1 MAPTGPSH
9 TDASSL
15 DPRVI
20 LTTARMGQVL
30 VLSLAGELDME
41 GAGVLEEAPTGNAGA
56 LVLDLS
62 RLDFCDSTGLNAL
75 LHLRL
80 DAQGRGVPVHLAAVT
95 DRVAR
100 LLEITGVDQVFPVHP
115 SVENAL
121 AALERD

>member
-1 MAPTGPSH
+1 VAPTSPSH
-9 TDASSL
+9 TDASS
-15 DPRVI
+15 PGSRAV
-20 LTTARMGQVL
+20 LTTARIGRVL
-30 VLSLAGELDME
+30 VLRLAGELDME
-41 GAGVLEEAPTGNAGA
+41 SSDVLVEAPTQNADA

-75 LHLRL
+75 LRLRL

-100 LLEITGVDQVFPVHP
+100 VLEITGADQVFPVHP
-115 SVENAL
+115 SVANAL

>member
-1 MAPTGPSH
+1 MAPTGPSP

-15 DPRVI
+15 GPRAI
-20 LTTARMGQVL
+20 LTTARNGQVL
-30 VLSLAGELDME
+30 VMRLAGELDME
-41 GAGVLEEAPTGNAGA
+41 GAGVFEEAPTENASA

-75 LHLRL
+75 LRLRL
-80 DAQGRGVPVHLAAVT
+80 DAQGRGVPVHLAALT

-100 LLEITGVDQVFPVHP
+100 LLEITGADRIFPVHP

>member
-15 DPRVI
+15 GPRAI
-20 LTTARMGQVL
+20 LTTARNGQVL
-30 VLSLAGELDME
+30 VLRLAGELDME
-41 GAGVLEEAPTGNAGA
+41 GAGVFEEAPTENASA

-75 LHLRL
+75 LRLRL
-80 DAQGRGVPVHLAAVT
+80 DAQGRGVPVHLAALT

-100 LLEITGVDQVFPVHP
+100 LLEITGADQIFPVHP
-115 SVENAL
+115 SVETAL